1 MRAIIDSIHS
11 QVPNSIANLHR
22 RFDAVVSLDSHL
34 DVSLGGDDH
43 IYPKEL
49 QMIARR
55 TGAHTAIRQLFGPRP
70 PSKTRVIVAIPEM
83 MLVRHAED
91 TESNLPPNLRV
102 RDRDASVASVVKF
115 LSRQRGIEIFQSPP
129 ESLSDLSPMLVAP
142 GAWLLDIDVD
152 YMQEMQRECY
162 TRIINPKPG
171 VLQSMSQ
178 VLEFV
183 RRSKPQIITISEAKV
198 SAIRDEK
205 SAFSGFVTEL
215 KSIGYS
221 FEEGEIATTDAEV
234 IRGISVCKE
243 FYRTVSKTLMLRH
256 MDEMMN
262 GEFGSFRREEE
273 SAARKFFS
281 SKGYKY

>member
-1 MRAIIDSIHS
+1 LRAIIHSIHS
-11 QVPNSIANLHR
+11 QVPKSIADLR
-22 RFDAVVSLDSHL
+22 RHLDAVVSLDSHL

-91 TESNLPPNLRV
+91 TESNLPRNLRV
-102 RDRDASVASVVKF
+102 HDRDSSVASVVEF
-115 LSRQRGIEIFQSPP
+115 LRSHRGIEIFQSPP
-129 ESLSDLSPMLVAP
+129 ESLFDLSPTSRTQ

-152 YMQEMQRECY
+152 YMQEMQKECY

-183 RRSKPQIITISEAKV
+183 RRSKPEIITLSEAKV
-198 SAIRDEK
+198 SAIQDEK
-205 SAFSGFVTEL
+205 STFSGFVTEL
-215 KSIGYS
+215 KSMGYS
-221 FEEGEIATTDAEV
+221 IEDGEIAATDAEV
-234 IRGISVCKE
+234 IRGIAVCKE

-256 MDEMMN
+256 MDEMMK
-262 GEFGSFRREEE
+262 GEFESFRREEE
-273 SAARKFFS
+273 SVARKFFS